1 MGYFGPNGWI
11 LGALVLVMAAS
22 DGIAA
27 DATDQF
33 EAFKA
38 GSAKTIDHSA
48 WAGLLNTYVV
58 PGPDGLNRVRYAA
71 FKAEGQPALKAYIKR
86 LEGSTVT
93 DLDRPEQFAFWANLY
108 NAKTIDLVLDH
119 YPVKSIK
126 DVSLGGSIT
135 SLFTVGP
142 WKAQVTKV
150 QGQALSLDDI
160 EHGILRGI
168 FEDPRVHY
176 AVNCASNGCPN
187 LATRALTG
195 ATLEAALDAGA
206 TAYINHPR
214 GVRVEKGEVIASSI
228 YDWFKSDFGGTAEG
242 ALAHWRKYANPAL
255 KQQLEGMSKIS
266 RFDYDWSLN
275 DAKQ

>member
-1 MGYFGPNGWI
+1 MGYLGPKGWI
-11 LGALVLVMAAS
+11 MAVLALVMAAG
-22 DGIAA
+22 DGMAA
-27 DATDQF
+27 DASEQF
-33 EAFKA
+33 EVFKA
-38 GSAKTIDHSA
+38 GSSKTIDHSA
-48 WAGLLNTYVV
+48 WASLLKTYVV

-71 FKAEGQPALKAYIKR
+71 FKSEGQPALKAYIKS
-86 LEGSTVT
+86 LEGSVVK

-126 DVSLGGSIT
+126 DVSLGGSLT
-135 SLFTVGP
+135 TLFTGGP

-187 LATRALTG
+187 LATQALTG

-206 TAYINHPR
+206 KAYINHPR
-214 GVRVEKGEVIASSI
+214 GVRVEKGAVVASSI
-228 YDWFKSDFGGTAEG
+228 YDWFKADFGGSPAG
-242 ALAHWRKYANPAL
+242 VLAHWRKYAAPAL
-255 KQQLEGMSKIS
+255 KHELESIS
-266 RFDYDWSLN
+266 TISGYDYDWSLN

>member
-1 MGYFGPNGWI
+1 MSYFGLKHWVAASV
-11 LGALVLVMAAS
+11 ALVFAMSNTVAAEPA
-22 DGIAA
+22 GK
-27 DATDQF
+27 F

-38 GSAKTIDHSA
+38 GSTKIIDHSI
-48 WAGLLNTYVV
+48 WSGLLKAYVV

-71 FKAEGQPALKAYIKR
+71 FKAQGQPTLKGYIKS
-86 LEGSTVT
+86 LEASTVT

-108 NAKTIDLVLDH
+108 NAKTIDIVLDH

-126 DVSLGGSIT
+126 DVSLGGSLKALVT
-135 SLFTVGP
+135 GGP
-142 WKAQVTKV
+142 WNAQVTTV

-187 LATRALTG
+187 LATQALTG

-206 TAYINHPR
+206 KAYINHPR
-214 GVRVEKGEVIASSI
+214 GVRVEKGEVVASSI
-228 YDWFKSDFGGTAEG
+228 YDWFKADFGGSPAG
-242 ALAHWRKYANPAL
+242 VLAHVRKYAAPAL
-255 KQQLEGMSKIS
+255 KKELGSTSKIS
-266 RFDYDWSLN
+266 GYDYDWSLN